1 MYRQVPPDLGSLR
14 LTMGEADTL
23 RRQCN
28 GHPAHPNVKLRS
40 SHLDSVR
47 LLLDELAGDSPS
59 GSFTAS
65 ILKILKN
72 NAGKTAFYVV
82 AENNLQDP
90 VGNNLQDPL
99 GFLPM
104 FADMDAFHAAAKNG
118 HSGILLKQCMRLV
131 RVNPGNLSSAR
142 RDVVF
147 NN

>member
-1 MYRQVPPDLGSLR
+1 
-14 LTMGEADTL
+14 
-23 RRQCN
+23 
-28 GHPAHPNVKLRS
+28 
-40 SHLDSVR
+40 
-47 LLLDELAGDSPS
+47 LDELAGDSPS
-59 GSFTAS
+59 GGFTVS
-65 ILKILKN
+65 ILMILKN

-90 VGNNLQDPL
+90 VG
-99 GFLPM
+99 FLLK

-118 HSGILLKQCMRLV
+118 HSGILLKQYMRLV